1 MGNKLTPK
9 SELEKL
15 IFQSKN
21 KSETIKKEINGI
33 IIGIEDELEKSF
45 YKILLNEGYIKC
57 IISCNKL
64 TEIPIFIYINECIIE
79 IYNGKNYLKILKFKL
94 GKKIQIESKNY
105 QEINFLNPL
114 RIYNINTL
122 NERNSEL
129 LISTELKYILE
140 NTKKQFIDIYKN
152 KVYIEVDDFLKENQK
167 FFGLNQIYLF
177 KNVLYQNNRIKIISI
192 SLIEEINEDF
202 VINKKDYTEIKNMNN
217 NTINHI
223 INFKSKIKKFSLNDN
238 SVFTVDGFKINFNSN
253 LDLMNK
259 ISINGITYFNN
270 FNINGNEINSTIL
283 SYINSF
289 EDTIIELY
297 FIDFNIK
304 SNYFN
309 QIIIENF
316 TYKIKDNFFNY
327 KIKKK
332 IQLNYYAEK
341 IFIKGES
348 KILEFNLYV
357 YKGQINHFTCFI
369 NIIGGYHFEFI
380 YESLKKENL
389 PIKQTININNKT
401 YDISLSDNFDN
412 TLKNRFCIINIP
424 KQEIKKEEII
434 FENVVVNNNKI
445 DYEDFYSWQI
455 FYIITDKKYIFSESK
470 IEIIAN
476 KKEIKFNPEF
486 ENELYLFYKKYKIHY
501 HLSIFQKEILRDYPI
516 IFNDQFL
523 IKEIK
528 IRNEKEIDEKK
539 KIEETEKNK
548 GKTKYEKMK
557 ALIQDFINNKSFE
570 KIHIKSEKNNN
581 NNCLNY
587 QNYIIQGFTHY
598 NIKNTKKQYR
608 QIKSLCCLL
617 LCKYLH
623 YHALDSAINKIR
635 QILYRLKSLSLSYI
649 DKIQIL
655 LGYTNYILKYPYRT
669 LNLVLLGENYD
680 KVENL
685 FYKSHNFLI
694 NLYDKLN
701 EESAL
706 FRIFNEYN
714 NYIKYNF
721 SIGHHSFTGSL
732 LNINNIKLDLYKIS
746 KPYYFLFYLKKSDK
760 WGYYESNSKNTFINM
775 DHFNEFKEDIEL
787 LNNEDTERVS
797 FLISLVFIHE
807 RGGHGKLDNINV
819 KDFPRYYYSNN
830 FKIIMIKNSE
840 SGYVI
845 DKIIY
850 NNDLLESL
858 YEIINFPLTVKD
870 VNLFVGT
877 NFDKLNELMS
887 SINNNIIFED
897 DNMMITT
904 QKPKYI
910 KRSKDNK
917 NKRKRDSY
925 YLCKY
930 NMISQDMKKDDS
942 YDLINDREYEIFLNI
957 KVKDGFIKY

>member
-1 MGNKLTPK
+1 M
-9 SELEKL
+9 
-15 IFQSKN
+15 
-21 KSETIKKEINGI
+21 
-33 IIGIEDELEKSF
+33 
-45 YKILLNEGYIKC
+45 NE
-57 IISCNKL
+57 S
-64 TEIPIFIYINECIIE
+64 
-79 IYNGKNYLKILKFKL
+79 
-94 GKKIQIESKNY
+94 
-105 QEINFLNPL
+105 
-114 RIYNINTL
+114 
-122 NERNSEL
+122 NSEL
-129 LISTELKYILE
+129 LISIELKYILE

-167 FFGLNQIYLF
+167 FFGFNQIYLF

-380 YESLKKENL
+380 YESIKKENL

-455 FYIITDKKYIFSESK
+455 FYIITDKKYIVSESK

-516 IFNDQFL
+516 IFN
-523 IKEIK
+523 
-528 IRNEKEIDEKK
+528 KK
-539 KIEETEKNK
+539 RK
-548 GKTKYEKMK
+548 KTKEK
-557 ALIQDFINNKSFE
+557 Q
-570 KIHIKSEKNNN
+570 
-581 NNCLNY
+581 
-587 QNYIIQGFTHY
+587 
-598 NIKNTKKQYR
+598 
-608 QIKSLCCLL
+608 SL
-617 LCKYLH
+617 K
-623 YHALDSAINKIR
+623 
-635 QILYRLKSLSLSYI
+635 
-649 DKIQIL
+649 
-655 LGYTNYILKYPYRT
+655 
-669 LNLVLLGENYD
+669 
-680 KVENL
+680 
-685 FYKSHNFLI
+685 
-694 NLYDKLN
+694 
-701 EESAL
+701 
-706 FRIFNEYN
+706 
-714 NYIKYNF
+714 
-721 SIGHHSFTGSL
+721 
-732 LNINNIKLDLYKIS
+732 
-746 KPYYFLFYLKKSDK
+746 
-760 WGYYESNSKNTFINM
+760 
-775 DHFNEFKEDIEL
+775 
-787 LNNEDTERVS
+787 
-797 FLISLVFIHE
+797 
-807 RGGHGKLDNINV
+807 
-819 KDFPRYYYSNN
+819 
-830 FKIIMIKNSE
+830 
-840 SGYVI
+840 
-845 DKIIY
+845 
-850 NNDLLESL
+850 
-858 YEIINFPLTVKD
+858 
-870 VNLFVGT
+870 
-877 NFDKLNELMS
+877 
-887 SINNNIIFED
+887 
-897 DNMMITT
+897 
-904 QKPKYI
+904 
-910 KRSKDNK
+910 
-917 NKRKRDSY
+917 
-925 YLCKY
+925 
-930 NMISQDMKKDDS
+930 
-942 YDLINDREYEIFLNI
+942 
-957 KVKDGFIKY
+957 